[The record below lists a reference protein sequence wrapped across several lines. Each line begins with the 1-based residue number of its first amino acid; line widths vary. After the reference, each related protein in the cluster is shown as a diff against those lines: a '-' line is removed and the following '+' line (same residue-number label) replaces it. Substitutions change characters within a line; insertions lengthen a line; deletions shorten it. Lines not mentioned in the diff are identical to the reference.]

1 MASAASTDPLAS
13 PEEDLRGNIRYTV
26 SPLARVRK
34 ESFGLLFYNTK
45 DTRLTFVKSR
55 DLLQVLSI
63 ANGEK
68 LITASPGSA
77 AQVKVKKLLDD
88 LMVKGL
94 IVKS

>member
-1 MASAASTDPLAS
+1 V
-13 PEEDLRGNIRYTV
+13 V
-26 SPLARVRK
+26 SPLVRVRK

-55 DLLQVLSI
+55 DLLQVLSL

-77 AQVKVKKLLDD
+77 AQAKVKKLLDD
-88 LMVKGL
+88 LVVKGL

>member
-1 MASAASTDPLAS
+1 MASAASIDTPAS
-13 PEEDLRGNIRYTV
+13 PEECFRGSIRYVV
-26 SPLARVRK
+26 SPLVRVRK

-55 DLLQVLSI
+55 DLLQVLSL

-88 LMVKGL
+88 LVVKGL